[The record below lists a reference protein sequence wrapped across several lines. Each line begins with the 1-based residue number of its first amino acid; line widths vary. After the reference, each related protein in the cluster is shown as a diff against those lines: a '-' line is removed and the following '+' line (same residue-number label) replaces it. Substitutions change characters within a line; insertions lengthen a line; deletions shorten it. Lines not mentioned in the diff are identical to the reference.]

1 MTIHK
6 IFRDGEIVEVEGEV
20 HEIFDIPPVL
30 RRMGEYSL
38 AEQLNLLVDDI
49 NAGLFGE
56 GAKTGKFIEYVNS
69 IKARHP
75 KHNSR

>member
-20 HEIFDIPPVL
+20 HEIFNIPPVL
-30 RRMGEYSL
+30 RRMSEYSI

-49 NAGLFGE
+49 QAGHFGE
-56 GAKTGKFIEYVNS
+56 AAKTGQFMNYVRS
-69 IKARHP
+69 IKERHP
-75 KHNSR
+75 KQP